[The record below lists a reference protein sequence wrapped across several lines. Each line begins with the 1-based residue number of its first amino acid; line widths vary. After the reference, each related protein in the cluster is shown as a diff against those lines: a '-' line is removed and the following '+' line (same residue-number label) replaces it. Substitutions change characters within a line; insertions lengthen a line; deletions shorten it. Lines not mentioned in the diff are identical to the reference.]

1 MTFRICFRHSL
12 TDGLKK
18 YNSQEVKQGM
28 IVINSMKSLIFIA
41 ITLFTHISSHAHTIS
56 GSGLLHPLNGIDHLI
71 AMIAVGAYSV
81 QLGGRAIY
89 MVPLSFLAAMLVGGI
104 IGFEQYIVYYT
115 ELGIALSVALLG
127 IAIGL
132 KERLSLLLAMIGVGL
147 FGICHGYAH
156 GEELPFAENQFSY
169 AVGFM
174 FTTACL
180 HLTGAFGA
188 DLIQKCINNGDRVLQ
203 GLGFLSAIVGVGLIF
218 QL

>member
-1 MTFRICFRHSL
+1 MRFF
-12 TDGLKK
+12 
-18 YNSQEVKQGM
+18 
-28 IVINSMKSLIFIA
+28 FILVFA
-41 ITLFTHISSHAHTIS
+41 LLAQSSSHAHWVS
-56 GSGLLHPLNGIDHLI
+56 GSGLLHPLTGIDHLL

-89 MVPLSFLAAMLVGGI
+89 TVPLSFLAAMLVGGI
-104 IGFEQYIVYYT
+104 IGFAQYILYYS
-115 ELGIALSVALLG
+115 ELGIALSVVLLG
-127 IAIGL
+127 VAIGL
-132 KERLSLLLAMIGVGL
+132 QERISLLLAVLGVGL

-169 AVGFM
+169 TAGFM

-188 DLIQKCINNGDRVLQ
+188 DFILKRVAKGHRVLQ
-203 GLGFLSAIVGVGLIF
+203 GLGFATVLIGVGLVF

>member
-1 MTFRICFRHSL
+1 MNSL
-12 TDGLKK
+12 A
-18 YNSQEVKQGM
+18 
-28 IVINSMKSLIFIA
+28 IFAIA
-41 ITLFTHISSHAHTIS
+41 LLLQVSSHAHAIS
-56 GSGLLHPLNGIDHLI
+56 SSGLLHPLTGIDHLI

-89 MVPLSFLAAMLVGGI
+89 MVPVSFLVAMLVGGI
-104 IGFEQYIVYYT
+104 IGFEQYILYYT

-132 KERLSLLLAMIGVGL
+132 KERLSLLLAVIGVGL

-169 AVGFM
+169 AAGFM

-180 HLTGAFGA
+180 HLIGAFGA
-188 DLIQKCINNGDRVLQ
+188 DLIQKRINKGDRLLQ
-203 GLGFLSAIVGVGLIF
+203 GLGFISAFIGVGLIF
-218 QL
+218 QH

>member
-1 MTFRICFRHSL
+1 
-12 TDGLKK
+12 
-18 YNSQEVKQGM
+18 
-28 IVINSMKSLIFIA
+28 MKSLSIFAIA
-41 ITLFTHISSHAHTIS
+41 SLFHFNSQAHIVS

-89 MVPLSFLAAMLVGGI
+89 VVPLSFLAAMLVGGI
-104 IGFEQYIVYYT
+104 IGFEQYILYYT

-169 AVGFM
+169 AAGFM

-180 HLTGAFGA
+180 HLIGAFGA
-188 DLIQKCINNGDRVLQ
+188 DLIQKRINNGDRILQ
-203 GLGFLSAIVGVGLIF
+203 GLGFISAFVGVGLIF

>member
-1 MTFRICFRHSL
+1 
-12 TDGLKK
+12 
-18 YNSQEVKQGM
+18 
-28 IVINSMKSLIFIA
+28 MKSLIIVV
-41 ITLFTHISSHAHTIS
+41 ITILTHISSQAHAIS

-132 KERLSLLLAMIGVGL
+132 KERLSLLLAVIGVGL

-169 AVGFM
+169 AAGFM

-180 HLTGAFGA
+180 HLIGAFGA
-188 DLIQKCINNGDRVLQ
+188 DLIQKRINNGDRLLQ
-203 GLGFLSAIVGVGLIF
+203 GLGFISAFVGVVLIF

>member
-1 MTFRICFRHSL
+1 MTFCFLLTHLL

-41 ITLFTHISSHAHTIS
+41 ISLFTHICSHAHAIS
-56 GSGLLHPLNGIDHLI
+56 SSGLLHPLNGIDHLI

-104 IGFEQYIVYYT
+104 IGFEQYILYYT

-127 IAIGL
+127 VAIGL
-132 KERLSLLLAMIGVGL
+132 REKLSLWLAAIGVGL

-169 AVGFM
+169 AAGFM

-180 HLTGAFGA
+180 HLIGAIGA
-188 DLIQKCINNGDRVLQ
+188 DLIQKRIHNGDRLLQ
-203 GLGFLSAIVGVGLIF
+203 GLGFISAFVGVGLIF

>member
-1 MTFRICFRHSL
+1 
-12 TDGLKK
+12 
-18 YNSQEVKQGM
+18 
-28 IVINSMKSLIFIA
+28 MKSLIIVV
-41 ITLFTHISSHAHTIS
+41 ITILTHISSHAHAIS

-104 IGFEQYIVYYT
+104 IGFEKYILYYT

-132 KERLSLLLAMIGVGL
+132 KERLSIWLAVIGVGL

-156 GEELPFAENQFSY
+156 GEELPFLKINSAMPLDSCSPQL
-169 AVGFM
+169 V
-174 FTTACL
+174 
-180 HLTGAFGA
+180 
-188 DLIQKCINNGDRVLQ
+188 CI
-203 GLGFLSAIVGVGLIF
+203 
-218 QL
+218 

>member
-1 MTFRICFRHSL
+1 
-12 TDGLKK
+12 
-18 YNSQEVKQGM
+18 
-28 IVINSMKSLIFIA
+28 MKSFAIFAIA
-41 ITLFTHISSHAHTIS
+41 LLSQVSSHAHTIS

-132 KERLSLLLAMIGVGL
+132 KERLSIWLAVIGVGL

-169 AVGFM
+169 AAGFM

-180 HLTGAFGA
+180 HLIGAFGA
-188 DLIQKCINNGDRVLQ
+188 DLIQMRINNGDRLLQ
-203 GLGFLSAIVGVGLIF
+203 GLGFISAFVGIGLIF

>member
-1 MTFRICFRHSL
+1 
-12 TDGLKK
+12 
-18 YNSQEVKQGM
+18 
-28 IVINSMKSLIFIA
+28 MKSLSIFAIA
-41 ITLFTHISSHAHTIS
+41 SLFHFNSQAHIVS

-81 QLGGRAIY
+81 QLGVRAIY
-89 MVPLSFLAAMLVGGI
+89 LVPLSFLAAMLVGGI
-104 IGFEQYIVYYT
+104 IGFEQYILYYT

-156 GEELPFAENQFSY
+156 GEELPFAEYQFSY
-169 AVGFM
+169 AAGFM

-180 HLTGAFGA
+180 HLIGAFGA
-188 DLIQKCINNGDRVLQ
+188 DLIQKRINNGDRVLQ
-203 GLGFLSAIVGVGLIF
+203 GLGFISACVGVVLIF

>member
-1 MTFRICFRHSL
+1 
-12 TDGLKK
+12 
-18 YNSQEVKQGM
+18 
-28 IVINSMKSLIFIA
+28 MKSFAIFAIA
-41 ITLFTHISSHAHTIS
+41 LLSQVSSHAHTIS

-169 AVGFM
+169 AAGFM

-180 HLTGAFGA
+180 HLIGAFGA
-188 DLIQKCINNGDRVLQ
+188 DLIQMRINNGDRLLQ
-203 GLGFLSAIVGVGLIF
+203 GLGFISAFVGIGLIF

>member
-1 MTFRICFRHSL
+1 
-12 TDGLKK
+12 
-18 YNSQEVKQGM
+18 
-28 IVINSMKSLIFIA
+28 MKSA
-41 ITLFTHISSHAHTIS
+41 IVFVTCLLFYISTYANAISS
-56 GSGLLHPLNGIDHLI
+56 SGLLHPLNGIDHLI

-89 MVPLSFLAAMLVGGI
+89 LVPLSFLAAMLVGGI
-104 IGFEQYIVYYT
+104 IGFEQYILYYT

-127 IAIGL
+127 VAIGL
-132 KERLSLLLAMIGVGL
+132 REKLSLWLAAIGVGL

-169 AVGFM
+169 AAGFL

-180 HLTGAFGA
+180 HLFGA
-188 DLIQKCINNGDRVLQ
+188 VGADWILKRIHHGDRILQ
-203 GLGFLSAIVGVGLIF
+203 GLGFISAFVGVGLIF